1 MKANLLLAV
10 LLMGCTVPPIPKP
23 LDEAVSKLAST
34 ADRNKVQR
42 IKLNESYLDY
52 VIDRRLED
60 GADDDG
66 KVSLEF
72 VRAMLEISKRG
83 HGLIREIDAAETR
96 RIIGNAKNAGAII
109 EAYRDEAAK
118 ATAGALDDTDAIKR
132 VVDDVTG
139 AFVAREIAKRAAE
152 EAKRVAEESE
162 GD

>member
-52 VIDRRLED
+52 VIDRRLSD

-66 KVSLEF
+66 KVSLDF

-83 HGLIREIDAAETR
+83 HGLIREIDAADHRQREKR
-96 RIIGNAKNAGAII
+96 G
-109 EAYRDEAAK
+109 RDHR
-118 ATAGALDDTDAIKR
+118 GVPGR
-132 VVDDVTG
+132 SG
-139 AFVAREIAKRAAE
+139 
-152 EAKRVAEESE
+152 E
-162 GD
+162 GDGRRARRHGRDQARRRRRDRRLRRARDREARGGRSEARGGGERG